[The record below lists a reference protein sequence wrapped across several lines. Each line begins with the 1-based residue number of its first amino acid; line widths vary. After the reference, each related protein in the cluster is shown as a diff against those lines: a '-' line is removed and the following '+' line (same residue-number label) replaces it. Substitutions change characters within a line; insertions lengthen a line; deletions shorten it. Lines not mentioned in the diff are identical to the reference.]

1 MAKSGKVDFRELRE
15 FQKRLQTQ
23 LSGQQLESFIES
35 CAKAV
40 AARLLAI
47 VVEKTPSGIYS
58 GKSYVCVS
66 KLSHKGS
73 KVVGKTGGTL
83 KRGWTGGKKQD
94 TTSFAESLQVQHRGD
109 TYVIEIMN
117 PVEYAS
123 YVEFGHRTRNG
134 GGVGWVEG
142 HFMLR
147 DSEIQLLREA
157 QRALERKLKK
167 KLGECFK

>member
-1 MAKSGKVDFRELRE
+1 MANGGKVDYRQLRK
-15 FQKRLQTQ
+15 FQKKLQTQ
-23 LSGQQLESFIES
+23 LSGEQLDKFIES

-40 AARLLAI
+40 AARLLAV
-47 VVEKTPSGIYS
+47 VVEKTPTGIYS
-58 GKSYVCVS
+58 GESYVCVR
-66 KLSHKGS
+66 KLTHNGN
-73 KVVGKTGGTL
+73 KVVGKVGGTL

-94 TTSFAESLQVQHRGD
+94 ITSFAESLQVQHRGD

-157 QRALERKLKK
+157 PRALERKLKR